1 MDYLIKINYPEGMSV
16 KDRSNFLGQQKKFDV
31 IKIKNRQYILDR
43 EDYLEPLKQLA
54 KKFQIDLEITQY
66 PELPSTVKRI
76 LANKA
81 QDILEKQEKKTFMG
95 DIKTISQAFLLFYD
109 MYLELFKTQRI
120 STFNKKI
127 EEILKNEI
135 LEDLINNAHA
145 IATKVLEAS

>member
-1 MDYLIKINYPEGMSV
+1 MSV